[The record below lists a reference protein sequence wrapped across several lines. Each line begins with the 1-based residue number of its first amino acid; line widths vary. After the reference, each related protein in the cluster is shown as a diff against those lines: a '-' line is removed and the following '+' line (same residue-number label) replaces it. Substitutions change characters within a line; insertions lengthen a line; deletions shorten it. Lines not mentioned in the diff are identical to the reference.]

1 MKKNLLVFMALL
13 LVAFTASAQLPEKI
27 GWWKFDDA
35 GDMLKAETGSPLT
48 LTGSQT
54 SVAGPVEENLA
65 SEIGPASFL
74 GILHGITP
82 TGEDSLVNEYSVL
95 VDFSLPEAGIWHS
108 FIQTTI
114 ANDDDAELFTRASDN
129 AIGTGA
135 TGYSDN
141 VVSAETWYRMVISVK
156 NGEFFKVYLNGALWL
171 DGTPQDVDGR
181 WALDSTLLIFADN
194 DGDDGTIVCAE
205 LAMWDVALT
214 GSEVLEL
221 GNVFGDK
228 LVTSI
233 TISGEGDASTIETD
247 GGTLQMI
254 ATVEPVDAT
263 NDSVAWSL
271 TEGEDKAAIDETGLL
286 TAIKN
291 GTVTV
296 IATSTDG
303 GNVTDSM
310 EVVISNQPVVLVT
323 AIEVTSEGDA
333 ESIETQGGTLQM
345 YAHVS
350 PDNAT
355 DKSVT
360 WSVVPGTGDAT
371 IDQNG
376 LLTAVSDGTVGVRAT
391 ANDGSGI
398 YGGTVIEIAGQTVI
412 RERKGLWKFDDAS
425 DMLKATIGQPLT
437 LTGTQTSVAGPA
449 AGNLATEVPLGSY
462 LSMAHGIEAN
472 GGGTLVNE
480 WSLQIDFS
488 LPAID
493 TWYAFFQTLDSDAD
507 MFVAKTAA
515 GDIGRVPNS
524 IGCGSTLYSANTVSA
539 NTWYRMIVSVKNGE
553 FLKLYMNGE
562 LWLDAVAQDV
572 DGRYGLQPV
581 LDIFQDDDGDDGTI
595 KCSELGIWDVA
606 LSEGEAAGL
615 GNALNSEVTGI
626 KDIETTNGTLD
637 QNYPNPFRNFTT
649 LPYRVTKTGDVTF
662 RVLDMS
668 GKEIRKIHEGQR
680 TPGNYQVV
688 FNRGNLSAGVYYV
701 QMAANNTTTTIKMV
715 ITE

>member
-1 MKKNLLVFMALL
+1 MKKNLLVLLSLL
-13 LVAFTASAQLPEKI
+13 LVAFTANAQLPDRI

-54 SVAGPVEENLA
+54 SVAGPVETNLA
-65 SEIGPASFL
+65 AEIGPGSFL
-74 GILHGITP
+74 SMLHGMTA

-95 VDFSLPEAGIWHS
+95 IDFSIPEAGIWHS

-114 ANDDDAELFTRASDN
+114 ANEDDADLFTRASDN

-141 VVSAETWYRMVISVK
+141 TVSASTWYRMVISVK

-171 DGTPQDVDGR
+171 DGTPQDIDGR

-194 DGDDGTIVCAE
+194 DGDDGTIDCAE
-205 LAMWDVALT
+205 LAIWDIALT
-214 GSEVLEL
+214 GSEVLQL
-221 GNVFGDK
+221 GNAFGDK
-228 LVTSI
+228 LVTAI
-233 TISGEGDASTIETD
+233 TVTGEGDASTIETD

-254 ATVEPVDAT
+254 ATVEPADAT

-271 TEGEDKAAIDETGLL
+271 TEGEDKASIDETGLL

-303 GNVTDSM
+303 GNVSDSM
-310 EVVISNQPVVLVT
+310 DIVISNQPVVAVT
-323 AIEVTSEGDA
+323 SIEVTSEGDA
-333 ESIETQGGTLQM
+333 ETIETQGGTLQM
-345 YAHVS
+345 YAQVL

-371 IDQNG
+371 IDQTG

-398 YGGTVIEIAGQTVI
+398 FGGTVIQISGQTVI

-437 LTGTQTSVAGPA
+437 LTGTQTSVEGPA

-462 LSMAHGIEAN
+462 LSMTHGIAAN
-472 GGGTLVNE
+472 GGGSLVNE

-493 TWYAFFQTLDSDAD
+493 TWYAFFQTLDGDAD
-507 MFVAKTAA
+507 LFVAKTAA

-524 IGCGSTLYSANTVSA
+524 IGCGSTLYSTNTVSA

-553 FLKLYMNGE
+553 FFKLYINGE
-562 LWLDAVAQDV
+562 LWLDAAAQDI
-572 DGRYGLQPV
+572 DGRYGLESV
-581 LDIFQDDDGDDGTI
+581 LGIFQDDDGDDGTI
-595 KCSELGIWDVA
+595 ICSELGIWDVA

-615 GNALNSEVTGI
+615 GNPLNSEVTGI
-626 KDIETTNGTLD
+626 HNIENESGNLD
-637 QNYPNPFRNFTT
+637 QNYPNPFRQFTT
-649 LPYRVTKTGDVTF
+649 LPYQVTKAGDVTF

-668 GKEIRKIHEGQR
+668 GKEVRTIREGYK
-680 TPGNYQVV
+680 TPGNYKVE
-688 FNRGNLSAGVYYV
+688 FSRSNLSAGVYYV
-701 QMAANNTTTTIKMV
+701 QMAANNTSKTIKMV